1 MNKIVG
7 IIVFTIIELAAL
19 VGWLALV
26 LQGNNIAG
34 IAVLVI
40 GLILEHIVSYNVFN
54 KRPLFNFSGISL
66 GGLLLISATESLIW
80 VVWLVLSQGSGIISI
95 IIGAVF
101 LVITMFF
108 QHSVER
114 NVFLSKPLFDRI
126 VKTEVI
132 GFTVIEAVAAAVWL
146 FFVLDPGMS
155 DIIGAGIL
163 GIGLLVEHI
172 IQTG

>member
-1 MNKIVG
+1 MNNKIVG

-34 IAVLVI
+34 IAVLII
-40 GLILEHIVSYNVFN
+40 GLVLEHLVSYNVFN
-54 KRPLFNFSGISL
+54 KRPLFNFSGIPL
-66 GGLLLISATESLIW
+66 GGLLLISATETLIW
-80 VVWLVLSQGSGIISI
+80 VVWLVLSQGSGIV
-95 IIGAVF
+95 IGAVF
-101 LVITMFF
+101 LVITMFL

-114 NVFLSKPLFDRI
+114 NVFLGKPLFDHI

-155 DIIGAGIL
+155 NIVGAGIL